1 MTKPK
6 RLVAAVVDSSAIM
19 SVFEGRPSA
28 QAFKLALK
36 CCDSLCMSAGTLLE
50 LSIIFISRKDIEG
63 PPLLDGFLASHK
75 IAIIPFDQQAVVVGR
90 QGCID
95 YGKKR
100 SKAEL
105 NYGDL
110 FSYSLAKA
118 RRLPLYFEGL
128 DFLETDVDDAMAML
142 GYRFDEKHSPISG
155 DLA

>member
-1 MTKPK
+1 MTNPK
-6 RLVAAVVDSSAIM
+6 SLGEAVVDSSAIM

-28 QAFKLALK
+28 QAFILGLK

-50 LSIIFISRKDIEG
+50 LSIIFISRKGIEG
-63 PPLLDGFLASHK
+63 PPLLDSFLASYK
-75 IAIIPFDQQAVVVGR
+75 IAITPFDQPAVVVGR

-100 SKAEL
+100 NKAEL

-142 GYRFDEKHSPISG
+142 GYDFDEKHSPIPE
-155 DLA
+155 

>member
-6 RLVAAVVDSSAIM
+6 RLGEAVVDSSAIM

-50 LSIIFISRKDIEG
+50 LSIIFISRKDIKG
-63 PPLLDGFLASHK
+63 PPLLDSFLASYK

-100 SKAEL
+100 NKAEL

-142 GYRFDEKHSPISG
+142 GYGFDEKHSP
-155 DLA
+155 LPE